1 MTRKRAG
8 HARAQ
13 PTRPLG
19 PRELQAHASAAALLA
34 AHCSQLCAQPRPAGP
49 GLALGLAWLFVRRAW
64 LAGRWPGF
72 VLGLVRQAS
81 SDAYSYDALPIKFSD
96 SGIHFRYEQYL
107 IFPIPE
113 LISVSNKYLI
123 FPFPELFS
131 DSGNIS
137 DSDNISVSGN
147 ISDSGNISISD
158 NIFRYVP
165 CFRFRQHLRLG

>member
-1 MTRKRAG
+1 MSSNSHTHGSHKGCPCVRAA
-8 HARAQ
+8 ARAARPTQ
-13 PTRPLG
+13 PWPLG
-19 PRELQAHASAAALLA
+19 ARWACLAVGLGAA
-34 AHCSQLCAQPRPAGP
+34 
-49 GLALGLAWLFVRRAW
+49 
-64 LAGRWPGF
+64 LAGRAFGL
-72 VLGLVRQAS
+72 LGDGLASSWALVRQAS

>member
-1 MTRKRAG
+1 MRA
-8 HARAQ
+8 HEQQ
-13 PTRPLG
+13 PTQRGL
-19 PRELQAHASAAALLA
+19 RELQAHAAPARAVRAVRAAR
-34 AHCSQLCAQPRPAGP
+34 CAQPAGP

-107 IFPIPE
+107 TFPIPE

-158 NIFRYVP
+158 NIFQYVP